1 MAGSQPWKRC
11 VALAWL
17 MATAMGSAWQLTGTK
32 MGSSWSSQRTSCSR
46 NFWRRQQGLDL
57 FLSYSWGRDNKYH
70 RLVKQVEEA
79 LRGDFRFGTFLDY
92 QHLKGGKDLW
102 REIQSAVG
110 TSKCMVVFVSECY
123 NQKMEKPESLCFK
136 ELSEAE
142 AQGKLVLPVVLEP
155 CMKDTSTWSG
165 PLSHLGA
172 KKYLDWSYQ
181 NIEDAED
188 FELETAQLAKDVNSI
203 VAQRKP
209 SRVRRDV
216 QAYFRKRLRAKLRQK
231 RRMER
236 QLSEA
241 KAALCKLEPQSEQ
254 MVRAEYSSTQ
264 KLNAMCQ
271 HHKSLGAMLRQ
282 LQWHRAW
289 FRPVAKARRLLL
301 LGAGGLRE
309 AEALLDLLDGADRAS
324 EVSSEYR
331 QKLNQLM
338 PAFNVPW
345 SMANLSERRVI
356 VSRTAQSF
364 LVAPSHPV
372 SVEDFASQDQVSR
385 LHASESLTR
394 LLDEFLGF
402 VILEQ
407 KSLQLEIKKLQA
419 LVKEK
424 REEQAGLQ
432 REVRRLGRSVGK
444 LQGQLKNMETFPL
457 RRLFQWLRDRVPSF
471 AFRRSAL
478 VTRPVELLP
487 S

>member
-1 MAGSQPWKRC
+1 
-11 VALAWL
+11 
-17 MATAMGSAWQLTGTK
+17 MGSAWQLTGTK

-338 PAFNVPW
+338 PAFNV
-345 SMANLSERRVI
+345 
-356 VSRTAQSF
+356 
-364 LVAPSHPV
+364 